1 MYRSTTWLGSVLL
14 VAVAAWSLPTA
25 TAAEISQLNIARA
38 FGIAYL
44 PMMIMERDKLIEKH
58 VRAAGMGDLSVNW
71 VTFGS
76 GGALNDALL
85 SGSVQIAVGGVPSM
99 ITLWARTR
107 DSVGIRGVAAMSSIP
122 MYLNSRNPSVKT
134 IADFG
139 PNDRIAL
146 PGVKISVHAVTLEMA
161 AAKAFG
167 KDAYAKLDPITVTL
181 AHPEGV
187 AALTSGI
194 SEITAHFTSPPFQ
207 NEELARPGIRRV
219 LDSYDVLGGPHTFSA
234 VWTTGK
240 FRSESPKVYRA
251 FYDALKEAIERIA
264 RDKRGA
270 AEIYLQ
276 VSKDKMTVDQVLKL
290 VDDPGTRFTTTPEKT
305 MQYAEFM
312 YSIGSI
318 KVKPES
324 WRDYFFPEV
333 YDQPG
338 S

>member
-1 MYRSTTWLGSVLL
+1 VLHIITKVTGL
-14 VAVAAWSLPTA
+14 ALLAAASLA
-25 TAAEISQLNIARA
+25 AAAEVSQLNIARA

-58 VRAAGMGDLSVNW
+58 ARAAGIDGLAVNW

-85 SGSVQIAVGGVPSM
+85 SGSVQVAVGGVPSM

-122 MYLNSRNPSVKT
+122 MYLNSRNPLVKT

-181 AHPEGV
+181 AHPEGM

-207 NEELARPGIRRV
+207 NEELAKPGIHRV

-234 VWTTGK
+234 VWTTAK
-240 FRSESPKVYRA
+240 FRSDSPKVYRA
-251 FYDALKEAIERIA
+251 FYDALKEAIDRIG

-276 VSKDKMTVDQVLKL
+276 VSKDKMTVEQVLKL
-290 VDDPGTRFTTTPEKT
+290 VEDPETRFTTTPEKT

-312 YSIGSI
+312 YAIGSI
-318 KVKPES
+318 KIKPES
-324 WRDYFFPEV
+324 WRDYFFAEV
-333 YDQPG
+333 HDQPG